1 MRILVVDDEPSL
13 RKGLKLGLE
22 QEGYQVLTA
31 EDGEQALRAVDE
43 FHPDL
48 ILLDLMLP
56 GIGGMEVCRR
66 VREKSN
72 VPIIML
78 TARSD
83 DVDKIFG
90 LEVGADDY
98 ITKPF
103 NIKEV
108 YARVRAVLRRAARE
122 APREVIISGAL
133 RIFPAE
139 RRVELGSEEI
149 RLTQKEFD
157 LLLEMALSPGRV
169 FTRDQLLAQVWGFD
183 YYGDS
188 RTVDVHVRRLREKL
202 EPDPA
207 NPMYILTSWG
217 KGYYFR
223 R

>member
-22 QEGYQVLTA
+22 QEGYQVQTA
-31 EDGEQALRAVDE
+31 EDGEQALLAIDE

-83 DVDKIFG
+83 DVDKILG

-108 YARVRAVLRRAARE
+108 YARVRAVLRRTTRE
-122 APREVIISGAL
+122 APREVIASGAL
-133 RIFPAE
+133 RIFPGE
-139 RRVELGSEEI
+139 RRVELSGEEI

-169 FTRDQLLAQVWGFD
+169 FTRDQLLTQVWGFD